1 MGFTLVPDG
10 EAIAAAFHSLHVFE
24 ARGFTIMDGGV
35 IVHRDA
41 AAGAGYSIAIAS
53 SVNAACNAL
62 VGDLYTDDEVAWTEE
77 RKCTPPYALLHFG
90 PTREHQATQAYAKR
104 QGNEIL
110 TYDAFPA
117 AKAELRTLE
126 AATLPPIE
134 MALACAFNSR
144 GNAVAFV
151 PIART
156 VYGLTSNGITI
167 HDMRLTG
174 SAHGRVSTPLPT
186 ADLQMALRAAGGLA
200 ALLDQR
206 VARFFQLGAHD
217 NDDLKKF
224 LYFFL
229 AVEIEVHRTF
239 GNLPKAQH
247 VARGVSAESRVAVS
261 IARLIENRDN
271 WTNLADRFVWC
282 VASVWTH
289 LADDDVDE
297 FKRLKGVRDGIAH
310 GRIARP
316 EHADV
321 AAVERLAQRLYA

>member
-1 MGFTLVPDG
+1 M
-10 EAIAAAFHSLHVFE
+10 
-24 ARGFTIMDGGV
+24 
-35 IVHRDA
+35 
-41 AAGAGYSIAIAS
+41 
-53 SVNAACNAL
+53 
-62 VGDLYTDDEVAWTEE
+62 
-77 RKCTPPYALLHFG
+77 LHFG
-90 PTREHQATQAYAKR
+90 PTSEHQATQAYAKWH
-104 QGNEIL
+104 GSEIL
-110 TYDAFPA
+110 TYDALPA

-126 AATLPPIE
+126 AASLPSIE
-134 MALACAFNSR
+134 MALACTFNAR

-156 VYGLTSNGITI
+156 VYGLTSIGTTV

-174 SAHGRVSTPLPT
+174 SAHVRVSTPLATGELQT
-186 ADLQMALRAAGGLA
+186 ALLAAGRLA

-224 LYFFL
+224 LYYFL
-229 AVEIEVHRTF
+229 ALEIEVHRTF
-239 GNLPKAQH
+239 GSLPKAQH
-247 VARGVSAESRVAVS
+247 LACSVSAESRVGVS
-261 IARLIENRDN
+261 IARLLENRDN

-297 FKRLKGVRDGIAH
+297 FKRLKYVRDGIAH

-316 EHADV
+316 ERADV
-321 AAVERLAQRLYA
+321 QAVERLVQRLHA